1 MVSKRRLTEYAESS
15 HFKKFLYIDFGT
27 RDNHGKTPLM
37 KTYINGHDEVV
48 QQLDELFN
56 QYLRNRIRCC
66 QPSIKTLIFLV
77 KKRPK
82 FMNSLIRKQKL
93 LHWLTG
99 NVGEGDAGDDGG
111 LSEHWSKLI
120 KVCACTYFTI
130 F

>member
-1 MVSKRRLTEYAESS
+1 MHSVGLNQCIE
-15 HFKKFLYIDFGT
+15 HGNQLL
-27 RDNHGKTPLM
+27 RDM
-37 KTYINGHDEVV
+37 INGHDEVV

-56 QYLRNRIRCC
+56 HYLRNRIRCC